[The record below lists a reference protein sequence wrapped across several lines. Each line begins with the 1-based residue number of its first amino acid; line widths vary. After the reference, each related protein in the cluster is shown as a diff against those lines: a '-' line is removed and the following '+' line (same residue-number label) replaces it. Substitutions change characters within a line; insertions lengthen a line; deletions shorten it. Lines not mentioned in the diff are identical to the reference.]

1 MGAEKRDAE
10 AEAIAGYTEGLEAR
24 SVVDDALNKRD
35 GYEDYGD
42 SYEDSYEDSYGDDY
56 DD

>member
-24 SVVDDALNKRD
+24 SVVDDALHKRD
-35 GYEDYGD
+35 DYEDYG
-42 SYEDSYEDSYGDDY
+42 SYEDSYEDSYDDDY